1 MNQIHRVYKQA
12 WSFEV
17 CGMHLFTPVMDLIQ
31 RLLFFMRPHF
41 SLFLCQC
48 NSTLVGIILIY
59 ISGENLC
66 FSAHMVDDN
75 FPSLFPFLTYNNFT
89 AGAVPLIFYM

>member
-1 MNQIHRVYKQA
+1 MDQIHRVYKQA

-17 CGMHLFTPVMDLIQ
+17 CGMHLFTPVINLIQ
-31 RLLFFMRPHF
+31 TLLFFMRPPF

-59 ISGENLC
+59 ISGEI
-66 FSAHMVDDN
+66 FIFAFQHRWWM
-75 FPSLFPFLTYNNFT
+75 FPFLTYCIFS
-89 AGAVPLIFYM
+89 AGAIPLIFYM